1 MEKTPPPMAKDD
13 TTEDSSEDP
22 KYRPPL
28 TMGEGNNS
36 SSSSSDEDSELSRP
50 YSLSSECQCVI
61 DDDDTGSD
69 GNDNW
74 GWWADH
80 GDKMTTVVKR
90 TPTTT
95 PPIENK
101 FIASEICP
109 IKFPSDNYEL
119 CIGCKNMYT
128 TSIYCTSCWKIKKYC
143 LPPMRLKLSRS
154 KIKAARQKR
163 TEQRDNNRIRSDDTL
178 SGSNENETEDPISAQ
193 IITASLCMFCCTN
206 PRNASLIHGQIGH
219 QLCCYPCAKKLWK
232 EQARCPICRRKVEK
246 IVKLIQHWFLKNIS
260 TNISI
265 INRINN
271 VLNNNNNN
279 NNNNNKWKM
288 LNRISIFFPLMISKY
303 HRQTDQYHLLFSKG
317 HHFFYKINYYKFCI
331 VIFNKS
337 FKSKLICNTLFTYK
351 AIVP

>member
-28 TMGEGNNS
+28 TMGGGNN
-36 SSSSSDEDSELSRP
+36 SSSSDEDSELSRP

-61 DDDDTGSD
+61 DDDDDDDDTGSD

-119 CIGCKNMYT
+119 CIGCKNMFT

-163 TEQRDNNRIRSDDTL
+163 TEQRDNNRIKSDDTL
-178 SGSNENETEDPISAQ
+178 SGSNENETEDPAQ

-246 IVKLIQHWFLKNIS
+246 IVKLIQH
-260 TNISI
+260 
-265 INRINN
+265 
-271 VLNNNNNN
+271 
-279 NNNNNKWKM
+279 
-288 LNRISIFFPLMISKY
+288 
-303 HRQTDQYHLLFSKG
+303 
-317 HHFFYKINYYKFCI
+317 
-331 VIFNKS
+331 
-337 FKSKLICNTLFTYK
+337 
-351 AIVP
+351 

>member
-28 TMGEGNNS
+28 TMGGGNN
-36 SSSSSDEDSELSRP
+36 SSSDEDSELSRP
-50 YSLSSECQCVI
+50 YSLSSDKDAFTAGVI
-61 DDDDTGSD
+61 DDDDDTGSD

-80 GDKMTTVVKR
+80 GDNMTTVVKR
-90 TPTTT
+90 TPTTTT

-119 CIGCKNMYT
+119 CIGCKNMFT

-178 SGSNENETEDPISAQ
+178 SGSNENETEDPAQ

-246 IVKLIQHWFLKNIS
+246 IVKLIQH
-260 TNISI
+260 
-265 INRINN
+265 
-271 VLNNNNNN
+271 
-279 NNNNNKWKM
+279 
-288 LNRISIFFPLMISKY
+288 
-303 HRQTDQYHLLFSKG
+303 
-317 HHFFYKINYYKFCI
+317 
-331 VIFNKS
+331 
-337 FKSKLICNTLFTYK
+337 
-351 AIVP
+351 

>member
-1 MEKTPPPMAKDD
+1 MEKTPPMAKDD

-28 TMGEGNNS
+28 AMGGGNDS
-36 SSSSSDEDSELSRP
+36 SRDEDSEIKCP
-50 YSLSSECQCVI
+50 YSLSS
-61 DDDDTGSD
+61 D
-69 GNDNW
+69 GNGNW
-74 GWWADH
+74 GFWADH
-80 GDKMTTVVKR
+80 EDNMTTIVKR
-90 TPTTT
+90 TPTT

-178 SGSNENETEDPISAQ
+178 SGSNENETEDPAQ

-246 IVKLIQHWFLKNIS
+246 IVKLIQH
-260 TNISI
+260 
-265 INRINN
+265 
-271 VLNNNNNN
+271 
-279 NNNNNKWKM
+279 
-288 LNRISIFFPLMISKY
+288 
-303 HRQTDQYHLLFSKG
+303 
-317 HHFFYKINYYKFCI
+317 
-331 VIFNKS
+331 
-337 FKSKLICNTLFTYK
+337 
-351 AIVP
+351 